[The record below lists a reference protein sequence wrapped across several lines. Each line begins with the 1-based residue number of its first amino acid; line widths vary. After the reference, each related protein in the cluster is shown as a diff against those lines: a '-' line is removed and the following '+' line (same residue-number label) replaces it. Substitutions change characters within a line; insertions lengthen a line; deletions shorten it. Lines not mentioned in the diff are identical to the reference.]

1 MLRSAGLANINV
13 DLIAGLPGQTRASW
27 SESLS
32 WIERLQPPHVS
43 VYMLE
48 IDEDSRL
55 GSEVLLNGKRYG
67 APDVPSDELT
77 AEFYETAVERLSRMG
92 IQRYEI
98 SNFARPGFESLHNL
112 KYWQLE
118 PYAGFGAD
126 AHSFDGAVRGQN
138 IESPSDYVER
148 IGSGQS
154 AAHRHHARQCR
165 RRALLRR
172 TAPHARHPAAG
183 RRVAQVRTAHP
194 ALHRRRSAG
203 ARRLT
208 AAADGP
214 RRAIFERSFCR
225 IHHMMIDLRSDT
237 VTRPTP
243 QMRRAMAEAEVGDDV
258 YREDPTVNRLEKR
271 AAEIM
276 GKEAGLFVPTGTMG
290 NTIAV
295 KMHTDHGQEVI
306 CESRAHL
313 LDWELSMLAWFSGCL
328 IRAVPSSDGILHWKD
343 IEAAIRPTSAH
354 CAPTT
359 LIEIENTHNM
369 AGGAVYP
376 MDVFEDI
383 CANAHKRGI
392 KVHLDGARI
401 FNAACHLNRPVRDLA
416 APADSVMFCLS
427 KGLGAPVGS
436 MLVGTAEAIDRA
448 RGYRKRLGGGMRQAG
463 VLAAAGLIAL
473 EEMPHRL
480 GEDHA
485 NARFLA
491 GELAKL
497 PGIQIDPA
505 RVQTNIVIFDVTA
518 TGLATTELTAALK
531 PRGVL
536 MNGINPRQMRAVTHF
551 DVSRQQCATADR
563 RQFPKCSLQSSS
575 FRVNLRASGSSKGH
589 ARRPHHLSQPAQ
601 ATGVFLRRRIHSD
614 ARHWRK

>member
-1 MLRSAGLANINV
+1 MI
-13 DLIAGLPGQTRASW
+13 
-27 SESLS
+27 
-32 WIERLQPPHVS
+32 
-43 VYMLE
+43 
-48 IDEDSRL
+48 
-55 GSEVLLNGKRYG
+55 
-67 APDVPSDELT
+67 
-77 AEFYETAVERLSRMG
+77 
-92 IQRYEI
+92 
-98 SNFARPGFESLHNL
+98 
-112 KYWQLE
+112 
-118 PYAGFGAD
+118 
-126 AHSFDGAVRGQN
+126 
-138 IESPSDYVER
+138 
-148 IGSGQS
+148 
-154 AAHRHHARQCR
+154 
-165 RRALLRR
+165 
-172 TAPHARHPAAG
+172 
-183 RRVAQVRTAHP
+183 
-194 ALHRRRSAG
+194 
-203 ARRLT
+203 
-208 AAADGP
+208 
-214 RRAIFERSFCR
+214 
-225 IHHMMIDLRSDT
+225 IDLRSDT

-258 YREDPTVNRLEKR
+258 YREDPTVNALEKR

-295 KMHTDHGQEVI
+295 KMHTEHGQEVI
-306 CESRAHL
+306 AESRAHL

-328 IRAVPSSDGILHWKD
+328 IRPVPSSDGILRWKD
-343 IEAAIRPTSAH
+343 IEPAIRPMSPH

-376 MDVFEDI
+376 LDVFEDI
-383 CANAHKRGI
+383 AANAHNRGI
-392 KVHLDGARI
+392 KVHMDGARI

-436 MLVGTAEAIDRA
+436 MLVGTAPAIDRA
-448 RGYRKRLGGGMRQAG
+448 RGYRKRLGGGMRQVG

-497 PGIQIDPA
+497 QGIQIDPA
-505 RVQTNIVIFDVTA
+505 RVQTNIVIFDVSA

-551 DVSRQQCATADR
+551 DVSRQQCASAAAAIAE
-563 RQFPKCSLQSSS
+563 
-575 FRVNLRASGSSKGH
+575 VIA
-589 ARRPHHLSQPAQ
+589 AQ
-601 ATGVFLRRRIHSD
+601 H
-614 ARHWRK
+614 